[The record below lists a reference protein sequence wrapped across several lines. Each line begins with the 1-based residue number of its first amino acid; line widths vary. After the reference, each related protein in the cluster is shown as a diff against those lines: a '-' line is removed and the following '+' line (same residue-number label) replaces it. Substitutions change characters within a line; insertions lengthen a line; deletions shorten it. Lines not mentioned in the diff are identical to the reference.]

1 MYVPLLSQSRSPP
14 ERRKGGGT
22 GGHGASGGG
31 GKGSGGS
38 KGSSSSG
45 KGSSSTGG
53 GKISLSGATSYFNSA
68 SAYGYGGGK
77 AITIPSGQPFE
88 GRSAGGGTRDQVF
101 GTKYVDIYFPAVL
114 LAELASSA
122 RTYGSGYPGI
132 DGRGV
137 SGRGFPFWFWP
148 LIWGSNA
155 GAAQTY
161 LNGSEVRQ
169 LAFNC
174 PSLISL
180 SGIGGSVQ
188 YGDSF
193 NTTRVGGALMEATF
207 ISNNSNPNTTFYLVS
222 DNATVT
228 SLISSISSNCST
240 YLSTSSSTSPTSF
253 NGSSPSSPRPEQAI
267 QYYRASS
274 VVLALDGY
282 NNSATYSDNSSI
294 PDSPLPSNIDVK
306 LLDCLNQTIGLAAP
320 LVDGALPTL
329 FGTPSIPGLM
339 LLGLLIHWIS
349 SCV

>member
-1 MYVPLLSQSRSPP
+1 MYVPLFSLSRSPP
-14 ERRKGGGT
+14 ERRKGGGA
-22 GGHGASGGG
+22 GGHGASSGG

-38 KGSSSSG
+38 KGSSGSG

-53 GKISLSGATSYFNSA
+53 GKTSSVSLSGATSYFNSA

-77 AITIPSGQPFE
+77 SITIPSGQPFE

-101 GTKYVDIYFPAVL
+101 GTK
-114 LAELASSA
+114 
-122 RTYGSGYPGI
+122 TYGSGYPGI

-161 LNGSEVRQ
+161 LNGSE
-169 LAFNC
+169 
-174 PSLISL
+174 
-180 SGIGGSVQ
+180 

-240 YLSTSSSTSPTSF
+240 YLSTSSSTSPMSF

-306 LLDCLNQTIGLAAP
+306 LLDCLNQTVGLATP

-329 FGTPSIPGLM
+329 FAAPSIPGLV
-339 LLGLLIHWIS
+339 LLALLIHWIS
-349 SCV
+349 SFA